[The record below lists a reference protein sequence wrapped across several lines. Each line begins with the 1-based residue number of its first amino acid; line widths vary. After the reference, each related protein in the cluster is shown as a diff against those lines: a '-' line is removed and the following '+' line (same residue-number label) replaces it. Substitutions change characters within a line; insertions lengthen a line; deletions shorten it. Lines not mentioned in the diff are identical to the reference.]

1 MLSASPIKSLSKK
14 KEDGGF
20 KFSKHNKHKNI
31 MYKFIYEH
39 AARTFAYQK
48 GLNGWDAIVTES
60 EGYWWVEVL

>member
-1 MLSASPIKSLSKK
+1 MEALGSGNALRWFPLKS
-14 KEDGGF
+14 F
-20 KFSKHNKHKNI
+20 NKHKKTQK

>member
-1 MLSASPIKSLSKK
+1 M
-14 KEDGGF
+14 
-20 KFSKHNKHKNI
+20 H
-31 MYKFIYEH
+31 KFIYEH